1 METLTSESIL
11 AFLAGAA
18 SLGALAYA
26 EQLRKRLSLLHVVVI
41 LFALQNLLWGVIH
54 LKGGALDSWDAS
66 LRLVM
71 FSIRCVGIVALAV
84 YATSSVNLRSGKSVA
99 WLYAAAGLVLVA
111 ATLVGYGDVEASVAG
126 TMPVS
131 EGLKSA
137 RRAFLAAGLG
147 LVAVAMLAGLKSS
160 NLNLRQRCRTTLR
173 ALQAVGLLYAL
184 HVALR
189 LLDIAAAI
197 DAVLVAM
204 IPLAICAVLWVL
216 VLEEAQ
222 LLAPLRIKAGVLWGI
237 LKHRGAIDATTLNDC
252 LERAM
257 LLSALRRSENN
268 KTEAAR
274 LLGLSKST
282 YHRKASRFLQQP
294 AADTSLLNEQA
305 SIQVDEIRGG
315 AAPQ

>member
-1 METLTSESIL
+1 VEPLTSESIL
-11 AFLAGAA
+11 AFLAAAA
-18 SLGALAYA
+18 SLAALAYA
-26 EQLRKRLSLLHVVVI
+26 DQLRKRLSLLHVVVI
-41 LFALQNLLWGVIH
+41 LFALQNLLWGVIY
-54 LKGGALDSWDAS
+54 LESGSLDPWDAL

-71 FSIRCVGIVALAV
+71 FSIRCVGLVALAA
-84 YATSSVNLRSGKSVA
+84 YATSAVNLRSGKVLA
-99 WLYAAAGLVLVA
+99 WLYAAVGLILVA
-111 ATLVGYGDVEASVAG
+111 STLIGYGDVEASVAG

-184 HVALR
+184 HVAMR

-204 IPLAICAVLWVL
+204 IPLAISAVLWVL

-237 LKHRGAIDATTLNDC
+237 LKHRGTIDATTLNDC

-294 AADTSLLNEQA
+294 AADTSLLNVQG
-305 SIQVDEIRGG
+305 SIEVDEIRGA

>member
-1 METLTSESIL
+1 METLSSESIL
-11 AFLAGAA
+11 AFLAAAA
-18 SLGALAYA
+18 SLAALAYA
-26 EQLRKRLSLLHVVVI
+26 DQLRKRLSLLHVVVI
-41 LFALQNLLWGVIH
+41 LFALQNLLWGVIY
-54 LKGGALDSWDAS
+54 LKGGLLDSWDAS

-71 FSIRCVGIVALAV
+71 FSIRCVGVVALAA
-84 YATSSVNLRSGKSVA
+84 YATSSVNLRSGKSLA

-111 ATLVGYGDVEASVAG
+111 ATLVGYGDVEASAAG

-147 LVAVAMLAGLKSS
+147 LITVAMLAGLKSS

-173 ALQAVGLLYAL
+173 ALLAVVLLYVL

-204 IPLAICAVLWVL
+204 IPLAISAVLWVL

-237 LKHRGAIDATTLNDC
+237 LKHRGEIDATTLNDC

-268 KTEAAR
+268 KAEAAR

-294 AADTSLLNEQA
+294 AADTSLLNEQS
-305 SIQVDEIRGG
+305 SIEVDEIRGD